1 MISSK
6 LVAEPVVDFQVSL
19 TRCIYSSK
27 QSVLS
32 SQKSGF
38 QLRSSTVVDMI
49 KFFQSRT
56 LKRGFALLLEDFPS
70 VKPWI
75 VCFNRQFWVCKL
87 KTTLNIIVIF
97 LQVARVAEEVAGT
110 IAKSLPPEVCLQALA
125 PVLRDADFPVNLAA
139 LKMTIKVSL

>member
-19 TRCIYSSK
+19 TRCIYSS
-27 QSVLS
+27 QQPVLS

-56 LKRGFALLLEDFPS
+56 LK
-70 VKPWI
+70 
-75 VCFNRQFWVCKL
+75 
-87 KTTLNIIVIF
+87 
-97 LQVARVAEEVAGT
+97 
-110 IAKSLPPEVCLQALA
+110 
-125 PVLRDADFPVNLAA
+125 
-139 LKMTIKVSL
+139 

>member
-75 VCFNRQFWVCKL
+75 VCFNRQF
-87 KTTLNIIVIF
+87 
-97 LQVARVAEEVAGT
+97 
-110 IAKSLPPEVCLQALA
+110 
-125 PVLRDADFPVNLAA
+125 
-139 LKMTIKVSL
+139 

>member
-19 TRCIYSSK
+19 TRCIYSS
-27 QSVLS
+27 QRPVLS

-56 LKRGFALLLEDFPS
+56 LK
-70 VKPWI
+70 
-75 VCFNRQFWVCKL
+75 
-87 KTTLNIIVIF
+87 
-97 LQVARVAEEVAGT
+97 
-110 IAKSLPPEVCLQALA
+110 
-125 PVLRDADFPVNLAA
+125 
-139 LKMTIKVSL
+139 

>member
-19 TRCIYSSK
+19 TRCIYSS
-27 QSVLS
+27 Q
-32 SQKSGF
+32 QP
-38 QLRSSTVVDMI
+38 
-49 KFFQSRT
+49 
-56 LKRGFALLLEDFPS
+56 EDFPS